1 MPHVPVLAKEII
13 SLLEIK
19 PNAVYIDGTLGGAG
33 HSKLIL
39 EQLQNEGHLYSFDQ
53 DREVLER
60 LTNEAK
66 THQNWTLVHDNFA
79 EIYNYCKSN
88 SIEINGGILLDLGLS
103 SIQLDDPMRGFS
115 FQHDSELDMRLNP
128 DADLSADD
136 VINTY
141 NETELAD
148 LIYKYGEER
157 KSRQIAAAIIKNRPI
172 HSTLKLGEL
181 IKTIYARGSH
191 GKTFRIHPATQ
202 TFQALRI
209 YINRELEVLEEIL
222 ELDFSILKPGAIIA
236 IISFHS
242 LEDRIVK
249 NALRK
254 YAKDGQLEILTK
266 KPIIASD
273 EECKLNPRSRSAK
286 LRVARVKS

>member
-1 MPHVPVLAKEII
+1 MSHVPVLAEEII

-19 PNAVYIDGTLGGAG
+19 PGSTYIDGTLGGAG

-39 EQLQNEGHLYSFDQ
+39 EKLQNQGHLYSFDQ
-53 DREVLER
+53 DREVIER

-66 THQNWTLVHDNFA
+66 AHANWTLVHNNFA
-79 EIYNYCKSN
+79 EIYNYAKEN
-88 SIEINGGILLDLGLS
+88 QIEITGGILLDLGLS
-103 SIQLDDPMRGFS
+103 SIQLDDPNRGFS
-115 FQHDSELDMRLNP
+115 FQRDSQLDMRLNP

-136 VINTY
+136 VVNSY
-141 NETELAD
+141 SEKDLAD

-157 KSRQIAAAIIKNRPI
+157 KSRQIAATIIKNRPI
-172 HSTLKLGEL
+172 NSTLKLGEL

-209 YINRELEVLEEIL
+209 YINRELEVLEEVL
-222 ELDFSILKPGAIIA
+222 ELDFSVLKPGAIIA

-254 YAKDGQLEILTK
+254 YAKEGHLEILTK
-266 KPIIASD
+266 KPIIATD

-286 LRVARVKS
+286 LRVARVK